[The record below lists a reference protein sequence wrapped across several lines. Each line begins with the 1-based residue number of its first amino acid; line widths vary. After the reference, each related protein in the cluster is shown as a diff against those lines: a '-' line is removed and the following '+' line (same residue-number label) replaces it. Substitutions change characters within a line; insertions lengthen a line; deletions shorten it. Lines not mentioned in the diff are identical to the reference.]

1 MACFPDGP
9 RDHHGL
15 LSCHNLTLAKMLVL
29 VRPRCDLLKET
40 ILKRM
45 KSPSGSPILV
55 ECLAGPFVDGTL
67 AVQGS
72 PLGGILAAG

>member
-1 MACFPDGP
+1 M
-9 RDHHGL
+9 
-15 LSCHNLTLAKMLVL
+15 L
-29 VRPRCDLLKET
+29 VRPKCDLLKET

-45 KSPSGSPILV
+45 KSPSGSPVLV